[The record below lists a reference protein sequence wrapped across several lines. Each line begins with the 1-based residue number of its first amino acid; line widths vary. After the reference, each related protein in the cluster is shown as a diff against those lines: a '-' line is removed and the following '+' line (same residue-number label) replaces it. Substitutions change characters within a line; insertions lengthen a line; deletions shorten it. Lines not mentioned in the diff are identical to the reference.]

1 MSNIKVLRDEISR
14 EDFINNLDQ
23 LVKDM
28 NDCTIKQI
36 MSQSPATT
44 EIQGNL
50 RIERDKGGLV
60 KISSIKQPED
70 E

>member
-14 EDFINNLDQ
+14 EDLINNLDQ

-28 NDCTIKQI
+28 NDCTTKQI
-36 MSQSPATT
+36 MSQSRAST

-50 RIERDKGGLV
+50 LIERYERGVV
-60 KISSIKQPED
+60 KISSIEQPED